1 MLGKVG
7 NGDNESLLDLL
18 QNLLILVVGDKG
30 DTKTLGTE
38 SSSTTDSVQVRV
50 GIGRGILCPRM
61 SDAVSKDETE
71 PSNQLYK
78 SRLT

>member
-18 QNLLILVVGDKG
+18 EYLLILVVGYKG

-38 SSSTTDSVQVRV
+38 SSSSTDSVQV
-50 GIGRGILCPRM
+50 
-61 SDAVSKDETE
+61 
-71 PSNQLYK
+71 
-78 SRLT
+78 